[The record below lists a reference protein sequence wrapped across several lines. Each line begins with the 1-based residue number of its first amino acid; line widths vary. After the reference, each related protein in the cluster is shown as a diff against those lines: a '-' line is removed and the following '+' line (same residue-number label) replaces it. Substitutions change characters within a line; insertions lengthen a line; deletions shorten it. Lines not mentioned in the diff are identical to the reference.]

1 MECTVAFGPL
11 SEADRDAVAALIH
24 RSLVQWYES
33 RLRQGHRFGDQAAP
47 FRIFPDVYEALDPG
61 ETITARA
68 AATGEILGVCFTHER
83 PTHLAVG
90 IVATAPESAGRGLAK
105 RMLELALAQAR
116 RLGRPVRLVSSL
128 LNLDSFSLYN
138 RLGFLPGTL
147 FQDLQLA
154 VPAAGLP
161 GPAPAGADSVREARP
176 ADAASLADL
185 EFSLQGIRRDKD
197 LAFFLQPTAGAWRV
211 LMLPGTD
218 GTPRGFLVTSTHPS
232 ALMIGPGVAADE
244 AAATALLWATLDLL
258 RGKSVVFLLPCAATD
273 VVRAAYTWGARNVE
287 LHLAQSTAPVLS
299 ARGVVF
305 PTFLPESG

>member
-1 MECTVAFGPL
+1 MDCTVAFGPL
-11 SEADRDAVAALIH
+11 SDADRDAVAALIH

-61 ETITARA
+61 ETIVARA
-68 AATGEILGVCFTHER
+68 VGGEILGVCFTHER
-83 PTHLAVG
+83 PTHLAIG
-90 IVATAPESAGRGLAK
+90 IVATAPESGGRGLAK
-105 RMLELALAQAR
+105 RMLELALAKAR
-116 RLGRPVRLVSSL
+116 RLGRPARLVSSL

-138 RLGFLPGTL
+138 RLGFVPGAL

-161 GPAPAGADSVREARP
+161 GPAPAGAADVRAATP
-176 ADAASLADL
+176 ADVAALAAL

-211 LMLPGTD
+211 LTLPGAD
-218 GTPRGFLVTSTHPS
+218 GAPRGFLVTSTHPS

-244 AAATALLWATLDLL
+244 AAAAALLWRTLDLL
-258 RGKSVVFLLPCAATD
+258 RGKSVVFLLPCAATN
-273 VVRAAYTWGARNVE
+273 VVRAAYAWGARNVE
-287 LHLAQSTAPVLS
+287 LHVAQSTAPFPS

>member
-1 MECTVAFGPL
+1 MDCTVAFGPL
-11 SEADRDAVAALIH
+11 SDADRDAVAALIH

-61 ETITARA
+61 ETIVARA
-68 AATGEILGVCFTHER
+68 AGGEILGVCFTHER
-83 PTHLAVG
+83 PTHLAIG
-90 IVATAPESAGRGLAK
+90 IVATAPESGGRGLAK
-105 RMLELALAQAR
+105 RMLELALAKAR
-116 RLGRPVRLVSSL
+116 RLGRPARLVSSL

-138 RLGFLPGTL
+138 RLGFVPGAL
-147 FQDLQLA
+147 FQDLQLT

-161 GPAPAGADSVREARP
+161 GPAPAGAADVRAATP
-176 ADAASLADL
+176 ADVAALAAL

-211 LMLPGTD
+211 LTLPGAD
-218 GTPRGFLVTSTHPS
+218 GAPRGFLVTSTHPS

-244 AAATALLWATLDLL
+244 AAAAALLWRTLDLL
-258 RGKSVVFLLPCAATD
+258 RGKSVVFLLPCAATN
-273 VVRAAYTWGARNVE
+273 VVRAAYAWGARNVE
-287 LHLAQSTAPVLS
+287 LHVAQSTAPFPS

>member
-1 MECTVAFGPL
+1 MDCTVAFGPL
-11 SEADRDAVAALIH
+11 SDADRDAVAALIH

-61 ETITARA
+61 ESIVARGA
-68 AATGEILGVCFTHER
+68 GGEILGVCFTHER
-83 PTHLAVG
+83 PTHLAIG
-90 IVATAPESAGRGLAK
+90 IVATAPESGGRGLAK
-105 RMLELALAQAR
+105 RMLELALAKAR
-116 RLGRPVRLVSSL
+116 RLGRPARLVSSL

-138 RLGFLPGTL
+138 RLGFVPGAL

-161 GPAPAGADSVREARP
+161 GPAPADAALVRTAGP
-176 ADAASLADL
+176 ADAAALAEL
-185 EFSLQGIRRDKD
+185 EYSLQGIRRDKD

-211 LMLPGTD
+211 LTLPGAD
-218 GTPRGFLVTSTHPS
+218 GAPRGFLVTSTHPS

-244 AAATALLWATLDLL
+244 AAAAALLWRTLDLL
-258 RGKSVVFLLPCAATD
+258 RGKSVVFLLPCAATN
-273 VVRAAYTWGARNVE
+273 VVRAAYAWGARNVE
-287 LHLAQSTAPVLS
+287 LHVAQSTAPFPS

>member
-1 MECTVAFGPL
+1 MDCTVAFGPL
-11 SEADRDAVAALIH
+11 GETDRDAVAALIH

-61 ETITARA
+61 ETIVARGA
-68 AATGEILGVCFTHER
+68 AGEILGVCFTHER
-83 PTHLAVG
+83 PTHLAIG
-90 IVATAPESAGRGLAK
+90 IVATAPESGGRGLAK
-105 RMLELALAQAR
+105 RMLELALAKAR
-116 RLGRPVRLVSSL
+116 RLGRPARLVSSL

-138 RLGFLPGTL
+138 RLGFVPGTL

-161 GPAPAGADSVREARP
+161 GPAPADADRVRAAGP
-176 ADAASLADL
+176 ADAAALAAL
-185 EFSLQGIRRDKD
+185 EYSLQGIRRDKD

-211 LMLPGTD
+211 LMLPGAD

-244 AAATALLWATLDLL
+244 AAATALLWRTLDLL
-258 RGKSVVFLLPCAATD
+258 RGKSVVFLLPCAATE
-273 VVRAAYTWGARNVE
+273 VVRAAYAWGARNVE
-287 LHLAQSTAPVLS
+287 LHVAQSTAPFPA